1 MRLKYCPLALLALAG
16 CAHEPTKVESSP
28 PPVAVAAPPPAPPP
42 PAQAAAPDASAD
54 LEQFLSQPLAHFAFD
69 RADLG
74 PDDQLRLQV
83 LAGLLRAQLDARI
96 QIAGNCDER
105 GTEEYNLQLGA
116 LRAEVAKRYLVA
128 LGVGAERIETISY
141 GEDRPIDPAHD
152 ERAWAANRR
161 DDGQVLV
168 RTTSAR

>member
-1 MRLKYCPLALLALAG
+1 MRLKYCPLALLVLAA
-16 CAHEPTKVESSP
+16 CAHEAPKVEPSP
-28 PPVAVAAPPPAPPP
+28 PPVAVATPPPAPPPAPP
-42 PAQAAAPDASAD
+42 AAPDASAD
-54 LEQFLSQPLAHFAFD
+54 LEAFLSQPLARFAFD

-74 PDDQLRLQV
+74 PDDQVRLQV
-83 LAGLLRAQLDARI
+83 LAGLLRAQSAARI

-116 LRAEVAKRYLVA
+116 RRAEVAKRYLVA
-128 LGVGAERIETISY
+128 LGVGPERIDTISY
-141 GEDRPIDPAHD
+141 GEERPIDPGHD

-168 RTTSAR
+168 WATSAR